1 MSERVTS
8 SDVRSFLLALTRVD
22 GIGCTDA
29 ERIDLVR
36 ALEELK
42 GTAAAAQAKVTVAF
56 DVSQR
61 DEQRAAGVCERRVGQ
76 GVAAQVALARRES
89 PHRGTRHLGL
99 AHALVGEL
107 PHTLA
112 ALESGETSEWRAT
125 LVARETACLSGDD
138 RRAVDAGLAARPGGI
153 GSLGDAALVA
163 EARRIGYRL
172 DPHAVTDRAARAHA
186 DRRVTLRPA
195 PDTMAVLSGL
205 LPAAQ
210 GVAVHAAL
218 TRHADTLRARGDQR
232 GRAQIMADTL
242 VERVT
247 GQVRAEAVPVEVS
260 LVMAHDA
267 LLADNPEP
275 AVLEGYGPLP
285 APFARAWLRDLPVD
299 ARAWVR
305 RLYTD
310 PVTGR
315 LVTMDSRRRRFTG
328 RHRALLVHRDQR
340 CRTPWCGA
348 PVRHLD
354 HVQAHVAGGT
364 TSTANAQGLCEA
376 CNLAKEAA
384 GWRARGTPG
393 GRVETTTPTG
403 HTYRSPP
410 PRVPRPRAVPG
421 RAEVGFARTLVL
433 IA

>member
-1 MSERVTS
+1 MLV
-8 SDVRSFLLALTRVD
+8 LTRVD
-22 GIGCTDA
+22 GSSRTDA
-29 ERIDLVR
+29 ERIDLLR

-42 GTAAAAQAKVTVAF
+42 GAAAAAQAKVTVAF
-56 DVSQR
+56 DASQR
-61 DEQRAAGVCERRVGQ
+61 QAQRGAGVSERRVGR

-125 LVARETACLSGDD
+125 LVARETACLSRED
-138 RRAVDAGLAARPGGI
+138 RRAVDAGLAARTGGI

-172 DPHAVTDRAARAHA
+172 DPHAVADRAARAHA

-205 LPAAQ
+205 LPATQ
-210 GVAVHAAL
+210 GVAVYAAL
-218 TRHADTLRARGDQR
+218 TRHADTLRAQGDRR
-232 GRAQIMADTL
+232 GRGQIMADTL

-247 GQVRAEAVPVEVS
+247 GQARADAVPVEVS
-260 LVMAHDA
+260 VVMPHDA
-267 LLADNPEP
+267 LLADSPEP

-285 APFARAWLRDLPVD
+285 APFTRAWLRDLPAD
-299 ARAWVR
+299 AHAWVR
-305 RLYTD
+305 RLYAH
-310 PVTGR
+310 PVTDR

-328 RHRALLVHRDQR
+328 RHRALLVHRDQT
-340 CRTPWCGA
+340 CRTPWCDA
-348 PVRHLD
+348 PVRHVD
-354 HVQAHVAGGT
+354 HAQAFAHGGA

-376 CNLAKEAA
+376 CNHGKEAV
-384 GWRARGTPG
+384 GWRARGTPT

-410 PRVPRPRAVPG
+410 PPVPRPRAVPG
-421 RAEVGFARTLVL
+421 RAEVGFARALVL